1 MANRTRYENII
12 IPKMNEKA
20 SIDEI
25 RQVLQMIIKAYEN
38 LLIELKKQEE
48 E

>member
-12 IPKMNEKA
+12 IPKIKLNAK
-20 SIDEI
+20 IDEMRTVI
-25 RQVLQMIIKAYEN
+25 SGLIKTITD
-38 LLIELKKQEE
+38 LLVELKKQEE